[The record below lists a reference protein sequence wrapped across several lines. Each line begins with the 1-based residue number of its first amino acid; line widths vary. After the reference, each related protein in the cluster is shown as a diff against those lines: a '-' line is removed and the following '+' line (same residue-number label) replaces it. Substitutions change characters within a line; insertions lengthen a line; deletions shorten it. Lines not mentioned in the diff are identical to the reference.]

1 MTNVSKLS
9 KVMLLAGAL
18 VFASF
23 YSTDANAGLLG
34 NQGSSL
40 FPSNISTSVAD
51 DALEK
56 ARINTGDLDAAARR
70 PDLIDG
76 NITTAGKAAVAA
88 NNMSDLQAEQ
98 YKNQKAYSK
107 AQSEY
112 NEKVGAQQKEV
123 QKKKA
128 ECQANPNKCEEY
140 IEAQKGLER
149 IKREEQAKVDAARKT
164 VEETS
169 DKIKKQQKET
179 TNAVYEAQK
188 EANKELKSANKALNN
203 ATDKLNNAE
212 KDIAKYCEGGSKPN
226 KEKCIA
232 AERARDEAQ
241 NAITTASR
249 DAKAA
254 NAKLDAANK
263 AEARA
268 TGQDALTQKA
278 IAERDAQVKSNKQEI
293 DKLRGQIENCAN
305 KTGTEKQKCQRE
317 NQEKQ
322 DKIKEL
328 ENYNKGVEQAKRK
341 EGLPQTE
348 RPDPESLA
356 SEMVGKQNEYNKKK
370 NAYAEKVKELNK
382 AQAACAQDSQSEA
395 CGKIETLKQ
404 EVTSA
409 KNAAD
414 KAYKDKVDAENS
426 ASGIVGEKDKVA
438 AQKAAAKEAKEKAC
452 TKGKENSA
460 ECKAAEKA
468 LQEAEKE
475 EKLANVADA
484 QKAVDAANQDVENKT
499 EELNDLRAQLAEAQ
513 AACEY
518 SSKLTSKAGKADAEK
533 YCAQAAEL
541 EGKVKDAED
550 ALDQAAVDAEAANE
564 ALNMANAALAPEDQD
579 HTGQVYQAVSTAK
592 HDLFSG
598 KYIGGGEFGNTE
610 DIFKTM
616 TRRAMRILV
625 GLKPIVYTFAGFG
638 LIGFAWMAIFN
649 KISWKWFS
657 NIAISLFLVANMG
670 RFIEYFVY
678 PDING
683 EVQAQKL
690 AFGDYLSKGYAD
702 TDYVWVDEQSAYMPP
717 ELLGEEEIPD
727 VGINVPEAEK
737 HARGFCQA
745 EKKGGGLFGGG
756 GFMSCVKDIVAAG
769 KKAVDTVKKVQD
781 TVNTVKSGVQTVVVA
796 AKNIGAAAEMI
807 GKGNLEDTFK
817 ALGQIGQNVNAMI
830 GASGGMV
837 NGIMSN
843 VSAIT
848 NNVQDMTKSRD
859 QVAELNEKRA
869 KGEATSRFDAFFK
882 GQKMDAD
889 GNVERLWGGT
899 DKDGN
904 QKQGAIA
911 DNSNWWTK
919 TQNGTN
925 NIVEKSRQLN
935 GQYQD
940 AMQMG
945 GDLAQAIGNFTIPH
959 HFNGKT
965 GQWEGSTETINQKL
979 QEKQAE
985 KRAEE
990 NKKYQQEQEAQRDAK
1005 KEASQ
1010 NLAAGQELANNQASS
1025 TPNQNNYDAAVRDAD
1040 KAEIVAKN
1048 KEAVAANATADYEAK
1063 QEVYEDLDRA
1073 ATDAEARAKASGS
1086 PEDQKAAERARA
1098 RANIAQAE
1106 ANAAKNKADAANAAA
1121 DQARQDATDARDKA
1135 NNLRGDAVDEGID
1148 KAQNAQTTANDVI
1161 EKSNNIIE
1169 EEKGKVASQEQ
1180 AVADADKALQ
1190 EAIAKAQASGSEED
1204 YREVGRLQ
1212 NEKKQAEAALKQT
1225 QQNISKAEADKAAA
1239 ERAKAQAEIEETRL
1253 RAEQEA
1259 GLTQDDVEQMER
1271 DDKQAEYLR
1280 QQYLNNS
1287 TETAQAK
1294 AAESKAAEARVAAEN
1309 AKMEAERKAQAAER
1323 AKAEAEAAAKK
1334 AQESGSL
1341 EDQKAAEL
1349 AQKRADLAEAEAE
1362 AAQEKIDPLEQEAKE
1377 KAIASIEASIKEAQY
1392 LQTYYQKEMDDADTE
1407 IGRLRGSLSIEESNV
1422 NIARQGYNEALER
1435 AKELNTTEAI
1445 LAAKAAADKLAEAQE
1460 ALSKLQ
1466 KDLEKQILRRNN
1478 AEKSKYDAEEREAEL
1493 EKQKRELEN

>member
-1 MTNVSKLS
+1 MTNISKLS

-23 YSTDANAGLLG
+23 YSTDANADLWGNQGSSLFPPIITTSTDANAGLLG

-51 DALEK
+51 DASEK

-70 PDLIDG
+70 PDLIDE

-88 NNMSDLQAEQ
+88 NNMSDLQAKQ
-98 YKNQKAYSK
+98 YENQKAYSK

-128 ECQANPNKCEEY
+128 ECQANPNNCDGY
-140 IEAQKGLER
+140 IEAQKKLEK

-212 KDIAKYCEGGSKPN
+212 KDIAKYCEGGSKEN
-226 KEKCIA
+226 TEKCSA
-232 AERARDEAQ
+232 ARRARDEAQ

-263 AEARA
+263 AEAKA

-278 IAERDAQVKSNKQEI
+278 IAERDAQVASNTQEI
-293 DKLRGQIENCAN
+293 AKLRSQIENCAN
-305 KTGTEKQKCQRE
+305 KTGKEKQKCQRE

-341 EGLPQTE
+341 EGLSPTE
-348 RPDPESLA
+348 RQDPQSLA
-356 SEMVGKQNEYNKKK
+356 SEMVGKQNEYNEKK

-395 CGKIETLKQ
+395 CRKIEALKQ
-404 EVTSA
+404 EVTIA

-414 KAYKDKVDAENS
+414 EAYKDKVNAENS
-426 ASGIVGEKDKVA
+426 ASGIVSEKDKA
-438 AQKAAAKEAKEKAC
+438 TAQKAAAEEAKNKAC
-452 TKGKENSA
+452 TSGNENSA

-468 LQEAEKE
+468 LAEADKK

-499 EELNDLRAQLAEAQ
+499 EKLNDLRAQLAEAQ

-550 ALDQAAVDAEAANE
+550 ALDQAAVDAEAANK
-564 ALNMANAALAPEDQD
+564 ALNEANEKLSPEDQD
-579 HTGQVYQAVSTAK
+579 RTGQVYQAVSTAK

-769 KKAVDTVKKVQD
+769 KKAVDTVKKAQD
-781 TVNTVKSGVQTVVVA
+781 TVNTVKSGVETIVVA
-796 AKNIGAAAEMI
+796 AENIGAAAEMI

-869 KGEATSRFDAFFK
+869 KGEATNRMDAFFK

-940 AMQMG
+940 AMSMV
-945 GDLAQAIGNFTIPH
+945 GNFA
-959 HFNGKT
+959 
-965 GQWEGSTETINQKL
+965 EGVGNFSAFGSKTINQKM
-979 QEKQAE
+979 QENQDE
-985 KRAEE
+985 KRAKE

-1010 NLAAGQELANNQASS
+1010 NLAAGQELANNPASS

-1040 KAEIVAKN
+1040 KAEIVAQN
-1048 KEAVAANATADYEAK
+1048 KEAAAANATADYEAK

-1086 PEDQKAAERARA
+1086 PEDQKA
-1098 RANIAQAE
+1098 
-1106 ANAAKNKADAANAAA
+1106 
-1121 DQARQDATDARDKA
+1121 
-1135 NNLRGDAVDEGID
+1135 
-1148 KAQNAQTTANDVI
+1148 
-1161 EKSNNIIE
+1161 
-1169 EEKGKVASQEQ
+1169 
-1180 AVADADKALQ
+1180 
-1190 EAIAKAQASGSEED
+1190 
-1204 YREVGRLQ
+1204 
-1212 NEKKQAEAALKQT
+1212 
-1225 QQNISKAEADKAAA
+1225 
-1239 ERAKAQAEIEETRL
+1239 
-1253 RAEQEA
+1253 
-1259 GLTQDDVEQMER
+1259 
-1271 DDKQAEYLR
+1271 
-1280 QQYLNNS
+1280 
-1287 TETAQAK
+1287 
-1294 AAESKAAEARVAAEN
+1294 
-1309 AKMEAERKAQAAER
+1309 
-1323 AKAEAEAAAKK
+1323 
-1334 AQESGSL
+1334 
-1341 EDQKAAEL
+1341 
-1349 AQKRADLAEAEAE
+1349 
-1362 AAQEKIDPLEQEAKE
+1362 
-1377 KAIASIEASIKEAQY
+1377 
-1392 LQTYYQKEMDDADTE
+1392 
-1407 IGRLRGSLSIEESNV
+1407 
-1422 NIARQGYNEALER
+1422 
-1435 AKELNTTEAI
+1435 
-1445 LAAKAAADKLAEAQE
+1445 
-1460 ALSKLQ
+1460 
-1466 KDLEKQILRRNN
+1466 
-1478 AEKSKYDAEEREAEL
+1478 
-1493 EKQKRELEN
+1493 

>member
-1 MTNVSKLS
+1 MTNISKLS
-9 KVMLLAGAL
+9 KVILLAGAL

-23 YSTDANAGLLG
+23 YSTDANA
-34 NQGSSL
+34 NK
-40 FPSNISTSVAD
+40 AD
-51 DALEK
+51 DAASK
-56 ARINTGDLDAAARR
+56 
-70 PDLIDG
+70 
-76 NITTAGKAAVAA
+76 
-88 NNMSDLQAEQ
+88 MSDLQAEQ
-98 YKNQKAYSK
+98 YENQKKYSE
-107 AQSEY
+107 AQKTY
-112 NEKVGAQQKEV
+112 NEKVGAQQKKV
-123 QKKKA
+123 QKEKAICQKDPKK
-128 ECQANPNKCEEY
+128 CDTY
-140 IEAQKGLER
+140 IEAQKELER
-149 IKREEQAKVDAARKT
+149 IKREEQKKVDEARKL

-226 KEKCIA
+226 TEKCNA
-232 AERARDEAQ
+232 AKKARSEAQ
-241 NAITTASR
+241 DAITTASR
-249 DAKAA
+249 DAKDA
-254 NAKLDAANK
+254 NDKLKLANK
-263 AEARA
+263 AEAKA

-278 IAERDAQVKSNKQEI
+278 IAERDAQAESNRQEI
-293 DKLRGQIENCAN
+293 TKLRGQIENCAN

-341 EGLPQTE
+341 EGLLPTE
-348 RPDPESLA
+348 QQDPESLA
-356 SEMVGKQNEYNKKK
+356 SEMVGKQNEYNEKK

-426 ASGIVGEKDKVA
+426 ASGIVSEKDKVA

-452 TKGKENSA
+452 TTGKENSA

-499 EELNDLRAQLAEAQ
+499 EKLNNLRAQLAEAQ

-541 EGKVKDAED
+541 EREVKVAED
-550 ALDQAAVDAEAANE
+550 ALDQAAADAEIANE
-564 ALNMANAALAPEDQD
+564 ALNTANAALAPEDQD

-781 TVNTVKSGVQTVVVA
+781 TVNTVKSGVETIVVA
-796 AKNIGAAAEMI
+796 AENIGAAAEMI

-869 KGEATSRFDAFFK
+869 KGEATNRMDAFFK

-940 AMQMG
+940 AMSMV
-945 GDLAQAIGNFTIPH
+945 GNFA
-959 HFNGKT
+959 
-965 GQWEGSTETINQKL
+965 EGVGNFSAFGSKTINQKL
-979 QEKQAE
+979 QENQDE
-985 KRAEE
+985 KRAKE
-990 NKKYQQEQEAQRDAK
+990 NKKEQH
-1005 KEASQ
+1005 
-1010 NLAAGQELANNQASS
+1010 LAAGKELANNPASS

-1040 KAEIVAKN
+1040 KAEIVAQN
-1048 KEAVAANATADYEAK
+1048 KEAAAANATADYEAK

-1121 DQARQDATDARDKA
+1121 DKARQDATDARDKA

-1148 KAQNAQTTANDVI
+1148 KAQKAKETADETI
-1161 EKSNNIIE
+1161 KDADEIIK
-1169 EEKGKVASQEQ
+1169 EEKGKAASQEQ

-1239 ERAKAQAEIEETRL
+1239 ERAKAQAEIEEARL

-1362 AAQEKIDPLEQEAKE
+1362 AAQEKVDPLEQEAKE

-1407 IGRLRGSLSIEESNV
+1407 IGRLRGLLSIEESNV

-1493 EKQKRELEN
+1493 EKQKRELEK

>member
-1 MTNVSKLS
+1 MTNISKLS

-23 YSTDANAGLLG
+23 YSV
-34 NQGSSL
+34 
-40 FPSNISTSVAD
+40 SVQAQVETE
-51 DALEK
+51 LEEVSV
-56 ARINTGDLDAAARR
+56 
-70 PDLIDG
+70 
-76 NITTAGKAAVAA
+76 TAVGAYMPIKDVTVASGK
-88 NNMSDLQAEQ
+88 LQEEQ
-98 YKNQKAYSK
+98 YKNKKKYEEAQEKYYAAVADAQKKVQTAK
-107 AQSEY
+107 AKCDKNPNDCTEYDDARRQLQQLQSDD
-112 NEKVGAQQKEV
+112 NELKKAVESARKEV
-123 QKKKA
+123 Q
-128 ECQANPNKCEEY
+128 
-140 IEAQKGLER
+140 
-149 IKREEQAKVDAARKT
+149 D
-164 VEETS
+164 TS
-169 DKIKKQQKET
+169 DKIKKQTREAE
-179 TNAVYEAQK
+179 NAVYKARK
-188 EANKELKSANKALNN
+188 EENKNLK
-203 ATDKLNNAE
+203 DAE
-212 KDIAKYCEGGSKPN
+212 KDIKKYCGDGK
-226 KEKCIA
+226 
-232 AERARDEAQ
+232 
-241 NAITTASR
+241 
-249 DAKAA
+249 KA
-254 NAKLDAANK
+254 DANK
-263 AEARA
+263 CQQAREKKQTAELNLQRINVSEGAA
-268 TGQDALTQKA
+268 TGQARLEQEA
-278 IAERDAQVKSNKQEI
+278 IAERDAQVESNTQEI
-293 DKLRGQIENCAN
+293 ARLRNQIEDCAN
-305 KTGTEKQKCQRE
+305 KTETDKQRCQRKNQE
-317 NQEKQ
+317 NQA
-322 DKIKEL
+322 KIKEL

-341 EGLPQTE
+341 EGLLPTEQQDPQ
-348 RPDPESLA
+348 SLA
-356 SEMVGKQNEYNKKK
+356 SEMVGKQNEYNEKK

-395 CGKIETLKQ
+395 CGKIDTLKQ
-404 EVTSA
+404 EVTDA

-438 AQKAAAKEAKEKAC
+438 AQKAAAEEAKNKAC
-452 TKGKENSA
+452 TSGNENSA

-468 LQEAEKE
+468 LAEADKK

-541 EGKVKDAED
+541 EGKVTAAEG
-550 ALDQAAVDAEAANE
+550 ALDQAAADAEDANTSLE
-564 ALNMANAALAPEDQD
+564 AANAALAPEDQD
-579 HTGQVYQAVSTAK
+579 HTGQVYQAVSSAK

-598 KYIGGGEFGNTE
+598 QYVGGGEFSNST

-616 TRRAMRILV
+616 TKRAMRILV

-781 TVNTVKSGVQTVVVA
+781 TVNTVKSTVEQVKFAAENIGNA
-796 AKNIGAAAEMI
+796 AKMI
-807 GKGNLEDTFK
+807 GKGNLEDSFK

-869 KGEATSRFDAFFK
+869 KGEATNKIDAALK

-911 DNSNWWTK
+911 GNSNFLTGLQD
-919 TQNGTN
+919 TTN
-925 NIVEKSRQLN
+925 NIVDKSKKLN
-935 GQYQD
+935 SQYQD
-940 AMQMG
+940 AMST
-945 GDLAQAIGNFTIPH
+945 AGNFA
-959 HFNGKT
+959 
-965 GQWEGSTETINQKL
+965 EGVGNFSAFGSKTINQKL

-985 KRAEE
+985 KRAKE
-990 NKKYQQEQEAQRDAK
+990 NKKYQQEQEAQRDTK
-1005 KEASQ
+1005 KAAAQ

-1048 KEAVAANATADYEAK
+1048 KEAAADNAEKKSQAKQQTADKLKAEA
-1063 QEVYEDLDRA
+1063 EA
-1073 ATDAEARAKASGS
+1073 AEARAKNSGS
-1086 PEDQKAAERARA
+1086 VEDQKAAELARQ
-1098 RANIAQAE
+1098 RANIAEAE
-1106 ANAAKNKADAANAAA
+1106 AKAAKSEADNSRQAAEKAKNQADEAQKEANS
-1121 DQARQDATDARDKA
+1121 
-1135 NNLRGDAVDEGID
+1135 LRGNAVSEGID
-1148 KAQNAQTTANDVI
+1148 KAKDTQTQADATIDNANNVI
-1161 EKSNNIIE
+1161 EENTQKIA
-1169 EEKGKVASQEQ
+1169 GQQQ
-1180 AVADADKALQ
+1180 AVEDADAALQ
-1190 EAIAKAQASGSEED
+1190 EAINKAKQSGSEDD

-1239 ERAKAQAEIEETRL
+1239 EKAKNQAMVDQARL
-1253 RAEQEA
+1253 EAEQNA
-1259 GLTQDDVEQMER
+1259 GLTQEKLQQMQE
-1271 DDKQAEYLR
+1271 DDKQAERLR
-1280 QQYLNNS
+1280 QEYARNS
-1287 TETAQAK
+1287 TASAQAK
-1294 AAESKAAEARVAAEN
+1294 AAESKAAEAQVAAEN

-1349 AQKRADLAEAEAE
+1349 AQKRADLAKAEAE
-1362 AAQEKIDPLEQEAKE
+1362 VAQEKIDPLEQEAKE

-1392 LQTYYQKEMDDADTE
+1392 LQTYYQNEMDDADTE
-1407 IGRLRGSLSIEESNV
+1407 IGRLRGLLSIEESNV

-1460 ALSKLQ
+1460 ALRKLQ
-1466 KDLEKQILRRNN
+1466 KDLEKQMLRRNN
-1478 AEKSKYDAEEREAEL
+1478 AEKNLYNAEEREAEL
-1493 EKQKRELEN
+1493 KKQKRELEK